1 MRSRF
6 PLLAGALLLL
16 VLSTG
21 LSACGSSDGEQ
32 ETSVQSASPAAIKR
46 ANAICRQFRREV
58 VALGHSAVSQ
68 SAPPTPELIT
78 ERLVRPSIPLL
89 KRVSARMQAL
99 QQTADSHA
107 FTLYSNLFDP
117 FIILTEKRLQAGLEE
132 DQARAHG
139 LEDQLTDLSVV
150 QRRAARLAGI
160 HACDVDFPRLL
171 IDSVGG

>member
-16 VLSTG
+16 VLGTG
-21 LSACGSSDGEQ
+21 LSACGSSDGGQ
-32 ETSVQSASPAAIKR
+32 ETAVQSASPAAIKR
-46 ANAICRQFRREV
+46 ANAICRQFRGEV
-58 VALGHSAVSQ
+58 VALGRSAVPQ
-68 SAPPTPELIT
+68 SAPPTPALIT
-78 ERLVRPSIPLL
+78 ESLVRPSIPLL

-99 QQTADSHA
+99 EASADSQS
-107 FTLYSNLFDP
+107 FTLYANLFDP
-117 FIILTEKRLQAGLEE
+117 FIVLTEKRLQAGLEE
-132 DQARAHG
+132 DQARARG
-139 LEDQLTDLSVV
+139 LEEQLTDLSVV